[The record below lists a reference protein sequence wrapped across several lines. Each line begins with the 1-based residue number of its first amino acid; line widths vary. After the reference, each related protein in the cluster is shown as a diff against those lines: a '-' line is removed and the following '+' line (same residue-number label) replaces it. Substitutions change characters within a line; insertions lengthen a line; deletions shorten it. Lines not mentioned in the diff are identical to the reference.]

1 MWLLERARVEAGLAH
16 VVSSR
21 PSRTM
26 VRNRH
31 LADPACQTV
40 GAAGSEP
47 TTYAVPPD
55 WAVLCVGGKVAMS
68 RPDWAVLVSG
78 KN

>member
-31 LADPACQTV
+31 LAIPHVRLWARQV
-40 GAAGSEP
+40 PNLRP
-47 TTYAVPPD
+47 TPSRLTGRSYA
-55 WAVLCVGGKVAMS
+55 WAGKVAMS